1 METRD
6 FVWDFV
12 QGNFDRL
19 NSKLPGAGGIPFGS
33 SLPFTASR
41 YCDESRRQQVESF
54 FQGRTATLSGGKRNL
69 DNVLERIRLCAVRAE
84 AVRPDLAAFLS
95 AQ

>member
-6 FVWDFV
+6 SVWDFV
-12 QGNFDRL
+12 QENFDRL

-33 SLPFTASR
+33 SRPFTASR

-54 FQGRTATLSGGKRNL
+54 FQRRIAALSGGKR
-69 DNVLERIRLCAVRAE
+69 IWIMYW
-84 AVRPDLAAFLS
+84 S
-95 AQ
+95 ASGYAL